1 MIYLSLKK
9 ENNTLR
15 LASYQL
21 KVHYI
26 GQKAKLVAVEE
37 TPAYYGFRQTI
48 IKLSPWFSFKWSRT
62 TKKVLWHRLDLFHS

>member
-15 LASYQL
+15 LANYQL

-26 GQKAKLVAVEE
+26 GQKAKLEE
-37 TPAYYGFRQTI
+37 L
-48 IKLSPWFSFKWSRT
+48 K
-62 TKKVLWHRLDLFHS
+62 RLLPPTASGRL